1 METELSGQIERITY
15 TNEENGYTIARV
27 KIFGQRDLVTVVG
40 FLMSP
45 TPGEILNMR
54 GEWINHPKFG
64 EQFKVTDYKT
74 KVPATV
80 FGIQK
85 YLGSGLIKGLGPV
98 IAGRIVK
105 KFGEK
110 TLDVIENDIEK
121 LVMVEGIGKKR
132 ITMIQNAWD
141 EQKEIRD
148 VMLFLQ
154 SHGVSSGYATKI
166 FKQYKNRSI
175 AVVKENPYRLAMD
188 IFGIG
193 FVIADS
199 IAEKLGFPKDSPL
212 RVEAGILY
220 VLHQLSDEG
229 HVFYPYE
236 YLVKKSRETLSVERD
251 AIVEALGGLAINKKI
266 VLEDLN
272 ENIDEFKENN
282 KGVYL
287 AKFHLCETSIAARLK
302 TLSIAP
308 KSIRGVK
315 VENALEWVQKR
326 LDIRLAQNQAKAVQC
341 SLENKIM
348 VITGG
353 PGTGKT
359 TIINAILKIFS
370 KLKVKTLLAAPTG
383 RAAKRMSET
392 TGHEA
397 QTIHRLLE
405 YSFAK
410 GGFQKNEE
418 KPLTCDLLILDEVSM
433 IDTVL
438 MHHLT
443 KAIPTFSTVILV
455 GDVNQLPSVGA
466 GNVLNDIIASG
477 VIPVVELKEIFRQA
491 RESRIIVNAHKINS
505 GILPTFEDDVP
516 GNDFFFIQQEDPEKV
531 LEIILE
537 LTKDR
542 IPKRFGLDPVDD
554 IQVLTPMHKGVV
566 GAENLNTE
574 LQKSLNPSQME
585 IARGNRNFRVNDK
598 VMQIRNNYDKE
609 VFNGDIGRIVGMRPD
624 ENEIAVLFDG
634 RNVVYEFYELDELVL
649 AYAVSV
655 HKSQGSEYPAV
666 VLPVLTQHYILLQRN
681 LIYTAVTRGRNLVV
695 MVGTRKALAMG
706 VNNDK
711 TQRRFTHLRYRL
723 S

>member
-1 METELSGQIERITY
+1 
-15 TNEENGYTIARV
+15 
-27 KIFGQRDLVTVVG
+27 
-40 FLMSP
+40 LMSP

-64 EQFKVTDYKT
+64 EQFKVVDYKT
-74 KVPATV
+74 TVPATV

-110 TLDVIENDIEK
+110 TLDIIENDIEK

-132 ITMIQNAWD
+132 IAMIQNAWD

-175 AVVKENPYRLAMD
+175 AVVTENPYRLAMD

-236 YLVKKSRETLSVERD
+236 YLVKKSRETLGVERD

-272 ENIDEFKENN
+272 ESIDEFKENN

-287 AKFHLCETSIAARLK
+287 AKFHLCETSIATRLK

-308 KSIRGVK
+308 KSIRSVN
-315 VENALEWVQKR
+315 VENALEWVQER
-326 LDIRLAQNQAKAVQC
+326 LDIRLAENQAKAIRC
-341 SLENKIM
+341 ALENKIM

-359 TIINAILKIFS
+359 TIINAALKIFS
-370 KLKVKTLLAAPTG
+370 RLGIKTLLAAPTG

-397 QTIHRLLE
+397 KTIHRLLE
-405 YSFAK
+405 YSFTK
-410 GGFQKNEE
+410 GDSRKMKKNRSIATCSYWM
-418 KPLTCDLLILDEVSM
+418 KP
-433 IDTVL
+433 
-438 MHHLT
+438 
-443 KAIPTFSTVILV
+443 P
-455 GDVNQLPSVGA
+455 
-466 GNVLNDIIASG
+466 
-477 VIPVVELKEIFRQA
+477 
-491 RESRIIVNAHKINS
+491 
-505 GILPTFEDDVP
+505 
-516 GNDFFFIQQEDPEKV
+516 
-531 LEIILE
+531 
-537 LTKDR
+537 
-542 IPKRFGLDPVDD
+542 
-554 IQVLTPMHKGVV
+554 
-566 GAENLNTE
+566 
-574 LQKSLNPSQME
+574 
-585 IARGNRNFRVNDK
+585 
-598 VMQIRNNYDKE
+598 
-609 VFNGDIGRIVGMRPD
+609 
-624 ENEIAVLFDG
+624 
-634 RNVVYEFYELDELVL
+634 
-649 AYAVSV
+649 
-655 HKSQGSEYPAV
+655 
-666 VLPVLTQHYILLQRN
+666 
-681 LIYTAVTRGRNLVV
+681 
-695 MVGTRKALAMG
+695 
-706 VNNDK
+706 
-711 TQRRFTHLRYRL
+711 
-723 S
+723 